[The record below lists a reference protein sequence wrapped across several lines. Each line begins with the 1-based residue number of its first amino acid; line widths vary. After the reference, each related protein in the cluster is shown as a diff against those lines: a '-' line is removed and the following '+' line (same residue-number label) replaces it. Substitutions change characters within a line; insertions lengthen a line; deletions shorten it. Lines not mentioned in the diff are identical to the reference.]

1 MKKYQYCLR
10 VMAFILA
17 PLSIAFASKESKEFI
32 EQNGH
37 RFQVHRPN
45 TNYETLTKD
54 YTGRFTPQG
63 ECQDLRTYWKEYVL
77 SCAET
82 GNVSYHDF
90 MKTEKIQQILN
101 QYSNLYVRIF
111 SYLKPKIEYMS
122 IGSDENAPKIPLV
135 SQENT
140 ITETTENG
148 DKQKISDRQTAYV
161 LPLGIINLEKNR
173 KKLSDEVI
181 GALQILQK
189 NGISVNCVFKE
200 HVTVN
205 LSTGHSTHTR
215 ELINTDISATAPD
228 TLLEQY
234 RDAFML
240 GDNHIAFTE
249 NSKHGTHVLAIY
261 AGIGCGIP
269 PHWGARGN
277 FLLPAYN

>member
-1 MKKYQYCLR
+1 
-10 VMAFILA
+10 MAFILA
-17 PLSIAFASKESKEFI
+17 PLSIAFASEELKEFV

-37 RFQVHRPN
+37 RFQVHKAN
-45 TNYETLTKD
+45 TDYKTLKQD
-54 YTGRFTPQG
+54 YTSTFTPQG
-63 ECQDLRTYWKEYVL
+63 ECKDLRSYWQDYAL
-77 SCAET
+77 SCADA

-90 MKTEKIQQILN
+90 MNMEKVQQILG

-122 IGSDENAPKIPLV
+122 IGSEENAPKIPLV

-161 LPLGIINLEKNR
+161 LPLGIINLDKNR
-173 KKLSDEVI
+173 EKLSDDVI
-181 GALQILQK
+181 AALQVLQK

-215 ELINTDISATAPD
+215 ELLNTDISATAPD

-240 GDNHIAFTE
+240 GDNHIAFTAK
-249 NSKHGTHVLAIY
+249 SKHGTHVLGVY
-261 AGIGCGIP
+261 AAVGHKMP
-269 PHWGARGN
+269 QDWGAHGN
-277 FLLPAYN
+277 FLMTEYN